1 MEEIIVSN
9 NIIENN
15 EKNQNT
21 TSNIEKNDQN
31 DQDSLQS
38 RDSIEREINEQDQI
52 KNSEESN
59 YEDIEESNSPF
70 LLRQIQKS
78 KNYLDKKDNSSKNSK
93 DEEYEDE
100 EDYDDD
106 NDEFLDDDNDNN
118 CDDKEKIEI
127 SEKVTEESIAKDS
140 ALSNKENE
148 IDLKANKIEEPFKQ
162 ETIPQ
167 KLNLSR
173 QTSQNSNNS
182 VTTSVNPALTPSKKG
197 GFYEHD
203 NRDEEEKKN
212 DSDQSKE
219 PSRKSSLESKNTGFP
234 NIKPHKI
241 EKSTSGS
248 NEDVNSERWSHDLY
262 ENHEKSEKKPNQ
274 FKIIK
279 HSNNYTDKKKI
290 KENKNLEISNYD
302 KDSNKP
308 NLSNTPSLKTQNLKI
323 KKQLKIS
330 TISDQ
335 NFESKADEV
344 NKSNNKELIKQEL
357 EFSNKSKGLS
367 LSEYLEQKGEVTE
380 EKNEKVELKPKRRP
394 NIQPYQPHQRF
405 LNNDVAKNNHNY
417 KDKRNLIVEKEDLN
431 TNITS
436 DLKKRLDFSTR
447 KPINKSNFDEN
458 LELDNDFDKN
468 TSRRY
473 NLKITTNMDSSTR
486 TVQEEQIQNE
496 ISATSYNQNNKNN
509 SKKYQIRNNDSQNFI
524 RSTYDEY
531 YVPAEDTF
539 EKNGYFKPKKY
550 FNYDRNKQE
559 NKLEY
564 DDNKNELNNRYIK
577 NDQQFGRNKST
588 IVQNEQSI
596 TSHNHN
602 DYSEYATY
610 NNDLNQQHSN
620 NNNNFQVKSQSYTN
634 SNNRI
639 RNQHIN
645 NNFAERVI
653 KSQQELGFQRN
664 QLDQTQPPF
673 QNNFRKN
680 NINSQQLT
688 NQQNFQNNNSNYSF
702 PNDSNL
708 RTNQFQQQNF

>member
-9 NIIENN
+9 SIIENN

-21 TSNIEKNDQN
+21 PSIIEKNDQN

-70 LLRQIQKS
+70 LLRQIQIS
-78 KNYLDKKDNSSKNSK
+78 KIYLDKKSNSSKNSK
-93 DEEYEDE
+93 DEEYNDE
-100 EDYDDD
+100 EDC
-106 NDEFLDDDNDNN
+106 DEFLDDDNDNN

-148 IDLKANKIEEPFKQ
+148 IDLKANKIEEPFKEIK

-182 VTTSVNPALTPSKKG
+182 VATSVNPALTPSKKG

-203 NRDEEEKKN
+203 NRDEEEKKK
-212 DSDQSKE
+212 DSDQLKE
-219 PSRKSSLESKNTGFP
+219 PSRNSSCESKNTGFP

-274 FKIIK
+274 FKLIK

-290 KENKNLEISNYD
+290 KEYKNLEISNYD
-302 KDSNKP
+302 KDSNINKP
-308 NLSNTPSLKTQNLKI
+308 NLSNTPSLKTQNLKT
-323 KKQLKIS
+323 KKQPK
-330 TISDQ
+330 TNAISDQ
-335 NFESKADEV
+335 SFES
-344 NKSNNKELIKQEL
+344 NKELIKQEL
-357 EFSNKSKGLS
+357 EHSNKSKGLS

-380 EKNEKVELKPKRRP
+380 DKNEKVELKPKRRP

-405 LNNDVAKNNHNY
+405 LNNDVAKNNY

-496 ISATSYNQNNKNN
+496 ISAISNNQNRQNNKNN
-509 SKKYQIRNNDSQNFI
+509 SKKYQIRDNDSQNFI
-524 RSTYDEY
+524 RNTYDEY
-531 YVPAEDTF
+531 YVPAEDTFENTF

-559 NKLEY
+559 NQLEY
-564 DDNKNELNNRYIK
+564 DDNKKELNNRYIK
-577 NDQQFGRNKST
+577 NDQQFDRNKST
-588 IVQNEQSI
+588 IVQNEQSS

-620 NNNNFQVKSQSYTN
+620 NSNNFQVKSQSFTN

-645 NNFAERVI
+645 NNFAERAI

-664 QLDQTQPPF
+664 QLNQTQPPF
-673 QNNFRKN
+673 QNNLNNFRRK

-688 NQQNFQNNNSNYSF
+688 NQQNFQNNNSNCPF
-702 PNDSNL
+702 PSDSNL
-708 RTNQFQQQNF
+708 RTNQFQQKNF